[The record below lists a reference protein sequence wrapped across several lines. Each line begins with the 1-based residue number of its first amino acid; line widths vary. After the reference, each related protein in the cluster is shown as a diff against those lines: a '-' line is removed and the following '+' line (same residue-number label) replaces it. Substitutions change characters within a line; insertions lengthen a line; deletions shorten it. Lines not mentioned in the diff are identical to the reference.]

1 MSRLARVRAE
11 AAGAM
16 RTFLRR
22 RTAVFFTFFFPV
34 VLIVIF
40 AGLVETQGGSG
51 GAGLFSEPTGYYL
64 PAYLA
69 TVVLFTPL
77 SRVGSEVARHRED
90 NRFEKLATTPL
101 TRAEWLAAHALV
113 NVALIALAAAVLV
126 VALLLTGATF
136 DLSPWLAFFVPVS
149 SVLFCGVGA
158 VLGSLAEGRDGAI
171 AASNGIALPLLFLSE
186 TFVQPALFPAWFR
199 PLLDLSPLVYF
210 SRGVRAATFPE
221 AVEAAGSAGV
231 VAANA
236 AVTLALAV
244 VAFAVGAAL
253 IPWTES

>member
-11 AAGAM
+11 ATGAM

-40 AGLVETQGGSG
+40 AGLVRTGTGSG
-51 GAGLFSEPTGYYL
+51 VGLFSEPTGYYL

-113 NVALIALAAAVLV
+113 NVALIALASAVLV
-126 VALLLTGATF
+126 VALLLTGASF
-136 DLSPWLAFFVPVS
+136 ELSPWLAFFVPVA
-149 SVLFCGVGA
+149 SVLFCGIGA
-158 VLGSLAEGRDGAI
+158 VLGSLAEGQDGAI

-186 TFVQPALFPAWFR
+186 TFVQPALFPEWFR

-221 AVEAAGSAGV
+221 AIEAAGASGV
-231 VAANA
+231 VATNA
-236 AVTLALAV
+236 AITLVLAV

-253 IPWTES
+253 IPWTE

>member
-1 MSRLARVRAE
+1 MSRLARIRAE

-40 AGLVETQGGSG
+40 AGLVRTQGGG

-90 NRFEKLATTPL
+90 NRFEKLSTTPL

-113 NVALIALAAAVLV
+113 NVALIVAASLLLV
-126 VALLLTGATF
+126 VALLLTGASF
-136 DLSPWLAFFVPVS
+136 EFSPWLAFFVPVS

-158 VLGSLAEGRDGAI
+158 ILGSLAEGQDGAI

-186 TFVQPALFPAWFR
+186 TFVQPALFPEWFR
-199 PLLDLSPLVYF
+199 PLLDVSPLVYF

-221 AVEAAGSAGV
+221 AIEAAGSSGV
-231 VAANA
+231 VATNA
-236 AVTLALAV
+236 AVTLGLAV
-244 VAFAVGAAL
+244 VAFTVGAAL
-253 IPWTES
+253 IPWTE